1 MKKPAFLAA
10 FAILFLTAASS
21 FGRPRTI
28 IGEDFR
34 SLEINKRVHE
44 YPIRFDLSTPLDSF
58 ITFKYLKSNGKQG
71 LYRSVNSYRI
81 KGFFPPA
88 GTPDS
93 EIKNDAKE
101 KILQTNIKE
110 MIIYEDSVAGIITDY
125 EDPMCI
131 ITYLTLEDGEW
142 LNAGEG
148 FGNDLNDARERFKEN
163 APTFLRFIDRI
174 RELKTVPADAS
185 SFTDYLRDHGQAPK
199 EFILDA
205 LAHHKIVVYG
215 ELHRRKASWDLLR
228 TVIHDPHF
236 AERAGTI
243 FMELSS
249 DKQEDLNRYFDNEEL
264 DAGIILDIFRDVQI
278 NGWYDKGM
286 YEFLVDAWKMNKNLS
301 KTKKVQVVAVDEPRP
316 FRSFT
321 TQEELE
327 DHFNKILDRNTQMAK
342 IISETISAQKDRRH
356 SLFIVGEAHAYKS
369 SVPGIAVGR
378 RHKESPPTAAAQLSK
393 TFSPQEVFSIFQHGP
408 IISNNGT
415 IHGKIRNGLFDKAFA
430 ESGNGAVAFYL
441 KNSPFGKEPFDGI
454 YEISYEKGAGS
465 LGSNYDAY
473 LFLEPLES
481 EPEEYYLYD
490 IITDTY
496 VQELVRRAE
505 MTKTTVNKWFGVEE
519 ITKEAIISK
528 LKSKYENKKR
538 WADIKE

>member
-1 MKKPAFLAA
+1 MKKAAFLAA
-10 FAILFLTAASS
+10 FAILFLTAASC
-21 FGRPRTI
+21 FGRPRAI

-34 SLEINKRVHE
+34 SFEINKRVHE

-71 LYRSVNSYRI
+71 LYRSANSYRI
-81 KGFFPPA
+81 RGFFPPA

-101 KILQTNIKE
+101 PILQTNIKE
-110 MIIYEDSVAGIITDY
+110 MIIYKDYVAGIITDY
-125 EDPMCI
+125 ADPMCI
-131 ITYLTLEDGEW
+131 ITYLTLEDGKW

-174 RELKTVPADAS
+174 RELKTVPTDAS
-185 SFTDYLRDHGQAPK
+185 SFTEYLRNHGQAPK

-205 LAHHKIVVYG
+205 LAHHKIVIYG

-228 TVIHDPHF
+228 TIIHDPHF

-243 FMELSS
+243 F
-249 DKQEDLNRYFDNEEL
+249 
-264 DAGIILDIFRDVQI
+264 
-278 NGWYDKGM
+278 
-286 YEFLVDAWKMNKNLS
+286 
-301 KTKKVQVVAVDEPRP
+301 
-316 FRSFT
+316 
-321 TQEELE
+321 LE

-342 IISETISAQKDRRH
+342 IISETISAQKDQRH
-356 SLFIVGEAHAYKS
+356 NLFIVGEAHAYKS

-378 RHKESPPTAAAQLSK
+378 RNNESRPTAAAQLSK
-393 TFSPQEVFSIFQHGP
+393 TFSPQEVFSIFQHCP

-415 IHGKIRNGLFDKAFA
+415 IHGKIRNGLFDK
-430 ESGNGAVAFYL
+430 
-441 KNSPFGKEPFDGI
+441 
-454 YEISYEKGAGS
+454 GAGS
-465 LGSNYDAY
+465 LESNYDAY

-496 VQELVRRAE
+496 VQELVRRTE

-519 ITKEAIISK
+519 ITQEAIISK